1 MLPCSSL
8 EDRIENM
15 RINDRVYI
23 VCWATVFMLL
33 LLVGFSRGAEEAPR
47 QHSKRDKCP
56 VCGMFVYKYP
66 EWVGQIIFKDGTVEF
81 FDGAKDLFK
90 YYFDLK
96 KYNPRKTKADIQ
108 AIYVSEYYETKIIR
122 AEDAYF
128 VVGSDIYGP
137 MGKELIAIS
146 TQEGAREF
154 LKDHKGEEVLKR
166 MDRTAP
172 LKRRGSPRDIAEAAL
187 FILKSNFLTGTV
199 IHVDGGKH
207 LMDYV
212 YGPHPD

>member
-1 MLPCSSL
+1 MAHRAQREIQRLIAYKSIANRAQCVASGKSVGRAEPGKNMG
-8 EDRIENM
+8 DRTTKM
-15 RINDRVYI
+15 RTHDKLHI
-23 VCWATVFMLL
+23 VCWTVVFLL
-33 LLVGFSRGAEEAPR
+33 LLMVGLSMGADVAPR
-47 QHSKRDKCP
+47 QPSKQDKCP

-66 EWVGQIIFKDGTVEF
+66 EWVGQIVFRDGTVEF

-108 AIYVSEYYETKIIR
+108 AIYVSEYYETKAIR

-137 MGKELIAIS
+137 MGKELIPIS

-154 LKDHKGEEVLKR
+154 LKDHKGEQVLRFHEV
-166 MDRTAP
+166 AP
-172 LKRRGSPRDIAEAAL
+172 ATIAKL
-187 FILKSNFLTGTV
+187 
-199 IHVDGGKH
+199 D
-207 LMDYV
+207 
-212 YGPHPD
+212 